1 MTPYILFDDGK
12 GTLAPL
18 TDLRAAF
25 EIRTGAL
32 TTLERTR
39 ALLGGNPSALYVPE
53 HLKALVASRHGT
65 PVNTCADPD
74 IIALNGRAPLGAMH
88 AKALGPGQAV
98 VEDASG
104 EVIAARTDAA
114 GVEALAQGRTPGGL
128 EVVERLP
135 AKGLMSRPWHA
146 RSFRDA
152 CLGVDL
158 DTLTANP
165 GRLPPEGVL
174 RMGDAPLRCALTAR
188 LCPGV
193 TLDLE
198 GGPILIDENAVIR
211 PGAVLIGPCA
221 IGANSTVLERA
232 TIRPNT
238 AIGPWC
244 KINGEVGGVIF
255 QGYSNKAHDGYLG
268 DSWVGEWVNLGAGTT
283 NSNLLNTYGE
293 ILAVAAPGGRHER
306 TSEKFLGAIIGD
318 HVKTAICT
326 RIMTACVLHTGGMF
340 ATTAPVSGATPP
352 FAWATDEGLR
362 RYRPE
367 KFLDVAR
374 AMMQRRHV
382 EPSPAYIERLRALLA
397 SAAANEGSAA

>member
-65 PVNTCADPD
+65 PVNTCVDSD

-128 EVVERLP
+128 EVVERLA

-158 DTLTANP
+158 DTQD
-165 GRLPPEGVL
+165 RKSV
-174 RMGDAPLRCALTAR
+174 
-188 LCPGV
+188 V
-193 TLDLE
+193 
-198 GGPILIDENAVIR
+198 
-211 PGAVLIGPCA
+211 
-221 IGANSTVLERA
+221 
-232 TIRPNT
+232 
-238 AIGPWC
+238 
-244 KINGEVGGVIF
+244 
-255 QGYSNKAHDGYLG
+255 
-268 DSWVGEWVNLGAGTT
+268 
-283 NSNLLNTYGE
+283 
-293 ILAVAAPGGRHER
+293 
-306 TSEKFLGAIIGD
+306 
-318 HVKTAICT
+318 
-326 RIMTACVLHTGGMF
+326 
-340 ATTAPVSGATPP
+340 
-352 FAWATDEGLR
+352 
-362 RYRPE
+362 
-367 KFLDVAR
+367 
-374 AMMQRRHV
+374 
-382 EPSPAYIERLRALLA
+382 
-397 SAAANEGSAA
+397 